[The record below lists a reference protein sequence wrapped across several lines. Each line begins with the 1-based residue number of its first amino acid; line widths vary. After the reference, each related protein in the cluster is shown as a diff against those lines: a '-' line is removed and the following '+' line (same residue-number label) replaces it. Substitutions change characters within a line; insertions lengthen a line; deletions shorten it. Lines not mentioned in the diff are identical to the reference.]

1 MRLNTII
8 SGGQTGVD
16 RAALDIAIEL
26 NISHGGYCPLGR
38 KAEDGIIP
46 MKYKLIEL
54 ESALYADRTM
64 KNVVSSDGTL
74 ILHSGIIT
82 NGTTLTKE
90 FCIKENKPLIII
102 NIFDVSKTSRLNFSD
117 WLKENS
123 INILNVAGQRESEKG
138 NYEIAKQVL
147 YQLLME

>member
-1 MRLNTII
+1 MSLFFFCNILSII
-8 SGGQTGVD
+8 LLAS
-16 RAALDIAIEL
+16 
-26 NISHGGYCPLGR
+26 LGL
-38 KAEDGIIP
+38 A
-46 MKYKLIEL
+46 
-54 ESALYADRTM
+54 
-64 KNVVSSDGTL
+64 
-74 ILHSGIIT
+74 
-82 NGTTLTKE
+82 TLTKE

-102 NIFDVSKTSRLNFSD
+102 NIFDVSKTSRLNFTD